1 MKIGENEK
9 TFVAL
14 SYELTVDGEVVEKV
28 TAEARCNL
36 YMVQVS
42 CCLNL
47 RHISKAFQK
56 EMTLLS
62 IWIPKMLMVQ

>member
-28 TAEARCNL
+28 TAESPLQFIYGAGFL
-36 YMVQVS
+36 
-42 CCLNL
+42 LPNL